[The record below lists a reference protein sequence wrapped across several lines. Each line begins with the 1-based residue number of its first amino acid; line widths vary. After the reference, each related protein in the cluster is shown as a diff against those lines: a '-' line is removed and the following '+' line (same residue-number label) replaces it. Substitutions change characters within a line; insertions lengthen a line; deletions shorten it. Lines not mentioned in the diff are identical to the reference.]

1 MNELTPGQRKVL
13 NMVKDFIEEYG
24 MPPTRMEIA
33 NELSFKSPNASEE
46 HLKALQK
53 KGVIELI
60 KDHQGV

>member
-33 NELSFKSPNASEE
+33 NELSFKSPNA
-46 HLKALQK
+46 A
-53 KGVIELI
+53 
-60 KDHQGV
+60 